1 MTDAQRLIKLT
12 AKLYDAKTPANKRA
26 DLSLEISFL
35 RRKVFGAKADMEKMM
50 RASKEEET

>member
-26 DLSLEISFL
+26 DLSLGDF
-35 RRKVFGAKADMEKMM
+35 VP
-50 RASKEEET
+50 EEEGLRGEGRTWRR